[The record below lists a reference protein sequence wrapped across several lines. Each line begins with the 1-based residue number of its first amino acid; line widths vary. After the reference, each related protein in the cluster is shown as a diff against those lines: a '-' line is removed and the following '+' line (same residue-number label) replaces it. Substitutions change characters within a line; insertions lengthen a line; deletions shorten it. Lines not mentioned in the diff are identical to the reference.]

1 MSEDRPGATVR
12 TKSGTSVAIT
22 RADVAEAALDTPEYT
37 AHGRNDYWVMAHVGA
52 RLVPVLPLMRA
63 VLGGREPASTNE
75 AEMRLRELGFRIF
88 VTRLYDSAGQPVTL
102 TNAQTTGAKP

>member
-1 MSEDRPGATVR
+1 MPENRSEVTVR
-12 TKSGTSVAIT
+12 TKSGQFIAIT

-37 AHGRNDYWVMAHVGA
+37 AHGRNDYWVMAHVGG

-63 VLGGREPASTNE
+63 VLGGCESAGTAE
-75 AEMRLRELGFRIF
+75 AEIRLRELGFRIF
-88 VTRLYDSAGQPVTL
+88 VTRLYDSGGQPVTL

>member
-1 MSEDRPGATVR
+1 MNRAGRGQSRGQGARAGLPAGPGQ
-12 TKSGTSVAIT
+12 G
-22 RADVAEAALDTPEYT
+22 
-37 AHGRNDYWVMAHVGA
+37 HGR
-52 RLVPVLPLMRA
+52 
-63 VLGGREPASTNE
+63 GRRHSHTNE